1 MYLFKR
7 IFNILQADIINIL
20 DKTESK
26 QNERGNRSDE
36 VDYEWFNCKNKYKDT
51 YNKSNASGHRNKK
64 FRNGP
69 PTWDNKLAQYYA
81 NFNVPY
87 GTDINTV
94 KREWRRLLKRC
105 HPDLCTND
113 PVKMETATELTIK
126 LNTAYREIEKACLDQ

>member
-26 QNERGNRSDE
+26 QNEHRSRSDE
-36 VDYEWFNCKNKYKDT
+36 VDYEWFKYKDT
-51 YNKSNASGHRNKK
+51 YNKSDTSGYSNKK
-64 FRNGP
+64 FRDA
-69 PTWDNKLAQYYA
+69 PTQDNKLAQYYA

-87 GTDINTV
+87 GTDIDTV
-94 KREWRRLLKRC
+94 KREWRRLLKKC

-113 PVKMETATELTIK
+113 PVKMEMATELTIK
-126 LNTAYREIEKACLDQ
+126 LNTAYRELEKASVNQ

>member
-26 QNERGNRSDE
+26 QNERKKRSDE
-36 VDYEWFNCKNKYKDT
+36 AGYEWFNYKET
-51 YNKSNASGHRNKK
+51 YNNSNTSEDRKK
-64 FRNGP
+64 RFRNEAN
-69 PTWDNKLAQYYA
+69 WDNKLAEYYA

-87 GTDINTV
+87 GTDIDTV
-94 KREWRRLLKRC
+94 KKEWKRLLKKC

-113 PVKMETATELTIK
+113 PVKMGIATELTTR
-126 LNTAYREIEKACLDQ
+126 LNTAYREIEKASLNQ